1 MPQIPPDGLLI
12 YGSGLVFGGNV
23 YPVWMVDGVPMQAAA
38 GAQQAGQQGQSMA
51 QKPVKAPGQ
60 QLQKQQQTGPSSM
73 SPPRSIQNPPDQ
85 KHERDY
91 STSRHGTPSPVV
103 FHCNALHQPIHPTF
117 LHATA
122 GGHNSSINSNQPWA
136 CITTTDTRPRAAI

>member
-60 QLQKQQQTGPSSM
+60 QLQKQQQQQQHQLQSAMGVHYDYGYTTQGSDIEGWSGYVMM
-73 SPPRSIQNPPDQ
+73 SPADANKP
-85 KHERDY
+85 Y
-91 STSRHGTPSPVV
+91 SFGWS
-103 FHCNALHQPIHPTF
+103 
-117 LHATA
+117 ATDW
-122 GGHNSSINSNQPWA
+122 G
-136 CITTTDTRPRAAI
+136 